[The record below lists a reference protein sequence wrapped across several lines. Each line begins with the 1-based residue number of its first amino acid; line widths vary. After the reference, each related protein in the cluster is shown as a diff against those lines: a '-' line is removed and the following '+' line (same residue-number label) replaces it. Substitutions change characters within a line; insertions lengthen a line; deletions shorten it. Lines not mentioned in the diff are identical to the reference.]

1 MKQMLYHYTKTF
13 LEKNQLFTREIL
25 EKYDLG
31 RMYDVYDK
39 WPQIAKDA
47 YNSEIEAVDFKD
59 IDHVVFSGMGGSG
72 TIGDLFSSILSK
84 TNLHTTVVKGY
95 VLPKT
100 VDENTL
106 VVATSVSGDTA
117 ETLYTLE
124 SASKKNCKVIGF
136 SSGGMI
142 ESFCTKNNIQYRKIP
157 EIHSPRASFPNFV
170 YSILKT
176 LNSITPIDKQEIME
190 SINLLENISQEISS
204 ANLSETNPS
213 LDLAEWLNGIPVIYY
228 PWGLQAAAIRFK
240 NSLQE
245 NAKTHAIVEDVIESG
260 HNGIVSWERSSKM
273 VSVMIEGTDDHIK
286 TKERWKILRQY
297 FKENDI
303 RYKEIFT
310 VDGGI
315 LSKIL
320 CLIYQLDYATIF
332 HAMLLGIDP
341 SPVKSIDYFKE
352 RL

>member
-1 MKQMLYHYTKTF
+1 M
-13 LEKNQLFTREIL
+13 EKKQLFTREIL
-25 EKYDLG
+25 EKFDPG
-31 RMYDVYDK
+31 CMHNVYDK
-39 WPQIAKDA
+39 WPQIAKEA
-47 YNSEIEAVDFKD
+47 YNSELEAVDFKD

-117 ETLYTLE
+117 ETLSALE

-157 EIHSPRASFPNFV
+157 KIHSPRASFPNFA